1 MSVAQTVQSF
11 AGIANENEFY
21 GHHYLAEV
29 FKGDIRTLIESWQA
43 TEDAAAEAITAGTA
57 TEESRT
63 ESRSPYKRL
72 SGLGGKW
79 FAGLAAHG
87 RLRDDAASLPNKL
100 QSHLQLHTPLLEAL
114 GFKLKPQQIELQ
126 GGMPVPVWA
135 AFGEAHQAPQLLIV
149 PAYQPGRE
157 DEDPLDHHLIPAHYD
172 GQEIP
177 NAFKKLSWLEII
189 SEALFG
195 TDQPPRYV
203 ILVGFKEWLLLDR
216 YKWPNNRLL
225 RFDWTEILD
234 RKETY
239 TLQAAAAL
247 LHHDS
252 LAPNQGASLLDG
264 LDENAHKH
272 AFGVSE
278 DLKYALREAIE
289 LLGNEAVQQLR
300 QKAQTSKQGFYT
312 GKDAVDAGDLS
323 LECLRLV
330 YRLLFMF
337 YIEARPELGYVPIQK
352 SETYA
357 KGYSLESLR
366 DLELTP
372 LNTSTAR
379 EGMFFDATLR
389 RLFSLIGQG
398 CGAAAQ
404 QSVLAGSVKEAFALA
419 PLDSKL
425 FDPAG
430 TPLLNQVRFP
440 NHVWQRVIR
449 LMSLSGGKH
458 KGRVSYQLLSINQ
471 LGAVYE
477 ALLSYRGFFAPEDLY
492 EVQPEPKKAA
502 KTTSDD
508 DDDDEDGE
516 QDSGGGTTDLMDSAW
531 FVPASRIDQYKPSER
546 VHDTDDQGHKKLR
559 IYPRDTFIYRLAGR
573 DRQKSASYYTPQV
586 LTRCLVKYA
595 LKELL
600 KDKTADDIL
609 TLTVVEPAMGSAAFL
624 NEAVNQ
630 LAEAYLERKQA
641 ELKRR
646 IPHEQYTVELQK
658 ARMYIADRNVYG
670 VDLNPIATE
679 LAEVSLWL
687 NAIYGEPTEPGQP
700 PKAARVPWFGYQLF
714 AGNSLIGARREVF
727 AASLL
732 RKGSK
737 PAWYEEAPRRLD
749 PQAPTRK
756 TDEVYHF
763 LLPDTGMAN
772 YTDKVAKQ
780 LYKADFDRLKLWRT
794 AMNKPLE
801 AHEVK
806 RLQQLSDAID
816 ELWAEHAKQVAA
828 DRVRT
833 EDPLALWPASSTSEV
848 ASTRAQKEAIRTK
861 GLLNQDDDY
870 ATPYRRLKLV
880 MDYWCALWFWPITQ
894 SADLPSREQWWL
906 EIGAILEGNIV
917 DLAPQ
922 TQMDFTPAPVA
933 QQLLPEVQETLFGSV
948 QPMLATNPSQPNLH
962 DKFGQLR
969 ISKLRQHFPR
979 VATVEAVARQRRF
992 LHWELTFADVF
1003 AKRGGFDLVLGNPP
1017 WLKVEWNEAGILG
1030 EANPLVAIRKLSAT
1044 ELSQQRSVAF
1054 TQFPALQADWTCE
1067 LEEAEATQNYLN
1079 AQQNFPLLKGVQTNL
1094 YKCFMP
1100 VGWMLAGRC
1109 GVVGYLH
1116 PEGPYDDPKA
1126 GLVRESVYSRI
1137 RSHFQFINETKLFAE
1152 VHNQTKFSINIY
1164 GPPRAQPAFDQ
1175 LANLFSP
1182 ATVDACYAHDGSGT
1196 VGGYKTEYGKW
1207 NTVGHAD
1214 RTVRIGD
1221 AQLTVF
1227 AKLYDEPGTPPRR
1240 ARLPALHAGQL
1251 SSVLAKLAACPRRL
1265 ADIGGDY
1272 SSTEMWH
1279 ETMQQ
1284 HDGTIIRNA
1293 DRIAPFAATPEDWVL
1308 SGPHFNLANPLF
1320 QTPKPVCATNRAY
1333 DGLNLD
1339 TLPDDYLPR
1348 SNYRPMEDRT
1358 EYARRTPM
1366 VSWSEAETLTLPWDQ
1381 LNTEEQTEHANQK
1394 GQTVAVQRWRQ
1405 KRVTEYFRLA
1415 FRGMIGASSERTL
1428 IGSLMPREAGHINGV
1443 QSNAFK
1449 DTTVLLAAGALS
1461 SSTVA
1466 DFFLKSTG
1474 RSNLHSTWTTLPWL
1488 SPNPSL
1494 NARYLA
1500 LNCLTN
1506 HYAPLWNEIFTT
1518 SQESA
1523 LAIRRPGV
1531 LQHPFTTQRWSQ
1543 PDNPRL
1549 PQDFFANLTPEWHR
1563 DCSLRTDY
1571 ARRMAL
1577 VEIDVLVSQSLG
1589 LTLDELLLIY
1599 RVQFPVM
1606 QQYERDTWY
1615 DMAGRIIFT
1624 ISKGLPGVGLS
1635 RNGSRSTADVTYT
1648 APDGRSKTGKFGWDD
1663 LRQMQEVGTLPAGSI
1678 VSTTVIDDTQSGG
1691 PQTHTRSYTAPFALA
1706 SREADYRI
1714 AWEFFA
1720 DQPTEVNQ

>member
-11 AGIANENEFY
+11 TGIANENEFY

-43 TEDAAAEAITAGTA
+43 TEEAGAQAIDAGT
-57 TEESRT
+57 TSEDSRAET
-63 ESRSPYKRL
+63 RAPFKRL
-72 SGLGGKW
+72 GGLGGKW
-79 FAGLAAHG
+79 FAGLASQA
-87 RLRDDAASLPNKL
+87 RLNEDVERL
-100 QSHLQLHTPLLEAL
+100 QAHLQLHAPLLEAL
-114 GFKLKPQQIELQ
+114 GYKLKPQQVELQ

-157 DEDPLDHHLIPAHYD
+157 DDDPLDHHLTAAHYD

-177 NAFKKLSWLEII
+177 NAFKKLTWLEII

-203 ILVGFKEWLLLDR
+203 ILVGYKEWLLLDR

-300 QKAQTSKQGFYT
+300 QRAQANKQGFYT
-312 GKDAVDAGDLS
+312 GKDAVDAADLS

-366 DLELTP
+366 DLELTQ

-379 EGMFFDATLR
+379 DGLFFDATLR

-398 CGAAAQ
+398 CGSAAQ

-425 FDPAG
+425 FDPAA
-430 TPLLNQVRFP
+430 TPLLNQVKFP

-477 ALLSYRGFFAPEDLY
+477 ALLSYRGFFASEDLC
-492 EVQPEPKKAA
+492 EVQPEPKKDTKA
-502 KTTSDD
+502 SS
-508 DDDDEDGE
+508 DDEDGDDGE
-516 QDSGGGTTDLMDSAW
+516 SITGGGPTDLMDSAW
-531 FVPASRIDQYKPSER
+531 FVPVSRLKPDKYRPGEC
-546 VHDTDDQGHKKLR
+546 VHDVDENGHKKLR
-559 IYPRDTFIYRLAGR
+559 VYPRDTFIYRLAGR

-658 ARMYIADRNVYG
+658 TRMYIADRNVYG

-737 PAWYEEAPRRLD
+737 PAWYDEAPRRLD
-749 PQAPTRK
+749 PKAPTRK
-756 TDEVYHF
+756 ADEIYHF

-780 LYKADFDRLKLWRT
+780 LYKDDFDRLKAWRT

-801 AHEVK
+801 AHEIE

-816 ELWAEHAKQVAA
+816 QLWAEHAKQVAA
-828 DRVRT
+828 DRKRT
-833 EDPLALWPASSTSEV
+833 EDPLALWPATETADV

-880 MDYWCALWFWPITQ
+880 MDYWCSLWFWPITQ
-894 SADLPSREQWWL
+894 SANLPSREQWWL
-906 EIGAILEGNIV
+906 EVGAILEGNIV

-922 TQMDFTPAPVA
+922 GQIDFAGAPVA
-933 QQLLPEVQETLFGSV
+933 QQLVPEVMEDMFGAV
-948 QPMLATNPSQPNLH
+948 QPPLSTVSPAPTLH

-969 ISKLRQHFPR
+969 ISKLRQSFPR
-979 VATVEAVARQRRF
+979 VATVEAIARQRRF
-992 LHWELTFADVF
+992 MHWELSFADVF
-1003 AKRGGFDLVLGNPP
+1003 SKRGGFDLVLGNPP

-1030 EANPLVAIRKLSAT
+1030 EANPLVAIRKLSAN
-1044 ELSQQRSVAF
+1044 ELAQQRSAAF
-1054 TQFPALQADWTCE
+1054 AQFPALQADWTSE

-1079 AQQNFPLLKGVQTNL
+1079 AQQNYPLLKGVQTNL
-1094 YKCFMP
+1094 YKCFLP
-1100 VGWMLAGRC
+1100 VGWMLAGQR

-1116 PEGPYDDPKA
+1116 PEGPYDDPKGGA
-1126 GLVRESVYSRI
+1126 LREVVYARL
-1137 RSHFQFINETKLFAE
+1137 RAHFQFQNEFKLFE
-1152 VHNQTKFSINIY
+1152 IGNRNKFGINIY
-1164 GPPRAQPAFDQ
+1164 GTSQPAPQFD
-1175 LANLFSP
+1175 LVANLFSP
-1182 ATVDACYAHDGSGT
+1182 STIDASYAHDGIGIAC
-1196 VGGYKTEYGKW
+1196 GIKNDADEW
-1207 NTVGHAD
+1207 NTAGHAD
-1214 RTVRIGD
+1214 RIVRVGD
-1221 AQLTVF
+1221 AQLAVF
-1227 AKLYDEPGTPPRR
+1227 AQLYDEPGTSPRR
-1240 ARLPALHAGQL
+1240 ARLPALHAGKL
-1251 SSVLAKLAACPRRL
+1251 ASVLVKLAAWPRRL
-1265 ADIGGDY
+1265 GDLKGDY
-1272 SSTEMWH
+1272 FSTVMFDEAYAPK
-1279 ETMQQ
+1279 
-1284 HDGTIIRNA
+1284 DGTIIRNA
-1293 DRIAPFAATPEDWVL
+1293 DRSAPFAVSPEDWVV
-1308 SGPHFNLANPLF
+1308 SGPHFSLANPLF
-1320 QTPKPVCATNRAY
+1320 QTPKAICPTHRAY
-1333 DGLNLD
+1333 DGISLE
-1339 TLPDDYLPR
+1339 TLPDNYLPR
-1348 SNYRPMEDRT
+1348 TNYRPMDDRA
-1358 EYARRTPM
+1358 EYARRTPR
-1366 VSWSEAETLTLPWDQ
+1366 VSWSEGSEA
-1381 LNTEEQTEHANQK
+1381 
-1394 GQTVAVQRWRQ
+1394 
-1405 KRVTEYFRLA
+1405 KRVTECFRHVHRNYVSIA
-1415 FRGMIGASSERTL
+1415 TERTL
-1428 IGSLMPREAGHINGV
+1428 APIVLPPGPAHIDTV
-1443 QSNAFK
+1443 YSAVFK
-1449 DTTVLLAAGALS
+1449 ENCFLVLLGGTLSSLVMDFFIKAAGKNHIRDELA
-1461 SSTVA
+1461 
-1466 DFFLKSTG
+1466 
-1474 RSNLHSTWTTLPWL
+1474 TLFPL
-1488 SPNPSL
+1488 LDQEPKL
-1494 NARYLA
+1494 ILRYLS
-1500 LNCLTN
+1500 LVCLTT
-1506 HYAPLWNEIFTT
+1506 HYAPLWTELWNTLEK
-1518 SQESA
+1518 SA
-1523 LAIRRPGV
+1523 LAGR
-1531 LQHPFTTQRWSQ
+1531 HPLITQTWSQ

-1549 PQDFFANLTPEWHR
+1549 RQDFFAELTSEWQRH
-1563 DCSLRTDY
+1563 CALRTAY

-1577 VEIDVLVSQSLG
+1577 VEIDVLVAQALG

-1599 RVQFPVM
+1599 RIQFPVM
-1606 QQYERDTWY
+1606 QGYERDTWY

-1624 ISKGLPGVGLS
+1624 NSKGLVGVGLP
-1635 RNGSRSTADVTYT
+1635 RKGSRTTADVTYT
-1648 APDGRSKTGKFGWDD
+1648 TPDGRSKTGKFGWDD
-1663 LRQMQEVGTLPAGSI
+1663 LRQMQEAGTLPAGST
-1678 VSTTVIDDTQSGG
+1678 VTTTVIDDTQPGG
-1691 PQTHTRSYTAPFALA
+1691 PQTRTRTYTAPFALA

-1714 AWEFFA
+1714 AWEFFIK
-1720 DQPTEVNQ
+1720 QNTGESQ

>member
-11 AGIANENEFY
+11 TGIANENEFY

-29 FKGDIRTLIESWQA
+29 FKGDIRALIESWQA
-43 TEDAAAEAITAGTA
+43 TEDAATDENRAD
-57 TEESRT
+57 SRA
-63 ESRSPYKRL
+63 PFKRL
-72 SGLGGKW
+72 GGLGGKW
-79 FAGLAAHG
+79 FAGLNSHNK
-87 RLRDDAASLPNKL
+87 LRDEAELI
-100 QSHLQLHTPLLEAL
+100 QSHLQLHSPLFEAL
-114 GFKLKPQQIELQ
+114 GYKLNPKEIELQ
-126 GGMPVPVWA
+126 GGMPIPIWA
-135 AFGEAHQAPQLLIV
+135 AYGEPHQAPTLLIV
-149 PAYQPGRE
+149 PAYEPDRE
-157 DEDPLDHHLIPAHYD
+157 DEETLDQKLTPAHYS

-177 NAFKKLSWLEII
+177 KAFKKLNWLEII

-195 TDQPPRYV
+195 TDQPPRYI

-252 LAPNQGASLLDG
+252 LVPNQGASLLDG

-300 QKAQTSKQGFYT
+300 QKAQANKQGFYS

-352 SETYA
+352 SEVYA

-366 DLELTP
+366 DLELTQ
-372 LNTSTAR
+372 LNTPTAR
-379 EGMFFDATLR
+379 DGKYFDASLR

-398 CGAAAQ
+398 CGSAAQ

-425 FDPAG
+425 FDTNA
-430 TPLLNQVRFP
+430 TPLLNQVTFP
-440 NHVWQRVIR
+440 NYVWQQVIR
-449 LMSLSGGKH
+449 LMSLSKGKH

-492 EVQPEPKKAA
+492 EVQPEPKKLA
-502 KTTSDD
+502 KVTTEES
-508 DDDDEDGE
+508 DDEDGE
-516 QDSGGGTTDLMDSAW
+516 SEAGGGSTDIMDSAW
-531 FVPASRIDQYKPSER
+531 FVPASRIGDYKASER
-546 VHDTDDQGHKKLR
+546 VHDTDENGNKKLR
-559 IYPRDTFIYRLAGR
+559 KYARDTFIYRLAGR

-646 IPHEQYTVELQK
+646 IPHEQYTIELQK
-658 ARMYIADRNVYG
+658 TRMYIADRNVYG

-687 NAIYGEPTEPGQP
+687 NAIYGEPSEPGQL
-700 PKAARVPWFGYQLF
+700 PKPARVPWFGYQLF

-727 AASLL
+727 ASSLL
-732 RKGSK
+732 KKGSK
-737 PAWYEEAPRRLD
+737 PAWYDQAPRRLD
-749 PQAPTRK
+749 PQKPDRK
-756 TDEVYHF
+756 ANEVYHF
-763 LLPDTGMAN
+763 LLPDNGMAN

-780 LYKADFDRLKLWRT
+780 LYKEDFERLKQWRA
-794 AMNKPLE
+794 AMTKPLE
-801 AHEVK
+801 AHEIL
-806 RLQQLSDAID
+806 RLQNLSDAID
-816 ELWAEHAKQVAA
+816 QLWAEHAKQVEV

-833 EDPLALWPASSTSEV
+833 EDPLALWPAISTNESLSS
-848 ASTRAQKEAIRTK
+848 RANKEAIRTK
-861 GLLNQDDDY
+861 GLLNEDDDY

-880 MDYWCALWFWPITQ
+880 MDYWCALWFWPITE
-894 SADLPSREQWWL
+894 SAALPSREQWWL

-922 TQMDFTPAPVA
+922 SQLDFTEAPVA
-933 QQLLPEVQETLFGSV
+933 QQMVPEVQNTLFGAV
-948 QPMLATNPSQPNLH
+948 QPVLESNTSQPNLH

-979 VATVEAVARQRRF
+979 VATVEAIAKKRRF
-992 LHWELTFADVF
+992 MHWELSFADVF
-1003 AKRGGFDLVLGNPP
+1003 ARRGGFDLVLGNPP

-1044 ELSQQRSVAF
+1044 ELAQQRSAAF
-1054 TQFPALQADWTCE
+1054 VQFSALQADWTSE

-1079 AQQNFPLLKGVQTNL
+1079 AQQNYPLLKGVQTNL

-1100 VGWMLAGRC
+1100 VGWMLAGQR

-1116 PEGPYDDPKA
+1116 PEGPYDDPKGGA
-1126 GLVRESVYSRI
+1126 LRQAVYARL
-1137 RSHFQFINETKLFAE
+1137 RAHFQFQNEFKLFE
-1152 VHNQTKFSINIY
+1152 IGNRNKFGINIY
-1164 GPPRAQPAFDQ
+1164 SAAQESPEFDL

-1182 ATVDACYAHDGSGT
+1182 ITVDACYMHDGSGLA
-1196 VGGYKTEYGKW
+1196 GGIKNDADEW
-1207 NTVGHAD
+1207 NTSGHAD
-1214 RTVRIGD
+1214 RIVRVGD
-1221 AQLTVF
+1221 AQLTIF
-1227 AKLYDEPGTPPRR
+1227 AQIYDEPGTPSRR
-1240 ARLPALHAGQL
+1240 ARLPGLHAGRL
-1251 SSVLAKLAACPRRL
+1251 FSVLAKLAAYPHRL
-1265 ADIGGDY
+1265 ADLRDDY
-1272 SSTEMWH
+1272 YPTVMFDEAYAQS
-1279 ETMQQ
+1279 
-1284 HDGTIIRNA
+1284 DGTIVRNTN
-1293 DRIAPFAATPEDWVL
+1293 RTAPFVAIPESLVL
-1308 SGPHFNLANPLF
+1308 SGPHFFVANPSY
-1320 QTPKPVCATNRAY
+1320 QTPKAICPTHRAY
-1333 DGLNLD
+1333 DGLNLE
-1339 TLPDDYLPR
+1339 TLPDNYLPR
-1348 SNYRPMEDRT
+1348 SNYLPMKDRGD
-1358 EYARRTPM
+1358 YANRTPR
-1366 VSWSEAETLTLPWDQ
+1366 VSWSEAETLMLPWEQ
-1381 LNTEEQTEHANQK
+1381 LTADEQTEHANQK
-1394 GQTVAVQRWRQ
+1394 GQAVAVQRWRQ
-1405 KRVTEYFRLA
+1405 KRVTEYFRY
-1415 FRGMIGASSERTL
+1415 FQRRRISTSMERTL
-1428 IGSLMPREAGHINGV
+1428 ISIVAPPGTAHINPV
-1443 QSNAFK
+1443 LSLSFK
-1449 DTTVLLAAGALS
+1449 RPSVLLSFVGLTHS
-1461 SSTVA
+1461 LLY
-1466 DFFLKSTG
+1466 DFFVKSTG
-1474 RSNLHSTWTTLPWL
+1474 LGDLRDSTISWLPFL
-1488 SPNPSL
+1488 ELKPVL
-1494 NARYLA
+1494 IRAA
-1500 LNCLTN
+1500 TLNCVTT
-1506 HYAPLWNEIFTT
+1506 HYGPLWAEVWDAL
-1518 SQESA
+1518 EKSA
-1523 LAIRRPGV
+1523 LAGR
-1531 LQHPFTTQRWSQ
+1531 HPFTAQTWSQ

-1549 PQDFFANLTPEWHR
+1549 PQDFFAQLTPEWQRH
-1563 DCSLRTDY
+1563 CALRTDY

-1577 VEIDVLVSQSLG
+1577 VEIDVLVAQALSLSI
-1589 LTLDELLLIY
+1589 DELLLIY

-1606 QQYERDTWY
+1606 QGYERDTWY
-1615 DMAGRIIFT
+1615 DITGRIIFT
-1624 ISKGLPGVGLS
+1624 NSKGLVGVGLP
-1635 RNGSRSTADVTYT
+1635 RKGSRTTADVTYT
-1648 APDGRSKTGKFGWDD
+1648 TPDGRSKTGNFGWDD
-1663 LRQMQEVGTLPAGSI
+1663 IRHMQEAGALPAGST
-1678 VSTTVIDDTQSGG
+1678 VTTTVIDDTQPGG
-1691 PQTHTRSYTAPFALA
+1691 PQTRTRTYTAPFELA

-1720 DQPTEVNQ
+1720 AQEPSDV